1 MTSPKRIDELIAAL
15 LPAGAVPPHLR
26 PVDLL
31 DDSVVPP
38 SRVAEKVL
46 ALRALVRSGGRD
58 EPLTG
63 RIASSQDVAA
73 FFLPRLRDDHVETI
87 WVVGLD
93 AKHRVRLV
101 HCVARGAVDACP
113 LVPREV
119 LRPLVLN
126 ACVGAILVHNHPSGD
141 PEPSPEDLAITRRL
155 CRATALLG
163 LRLLDHVI
171 VASSG
176 YVSLLEVGLVPE
188 LREPD
193 QYPSG

>member
-1 MTSPKRIDELIAAL
+1 VTDPKRIDELIAAV

-31 DDSVVPP
+31 DDAVVPP
-38 SRVAEKVL
+38 SRVAEKVF
-46 ALRALVRSGGRD
+46 ALRALMRSGGRD

-63 RIASSQDVAA
+63 RIASSRDVAA
-73 FFLPRLRDDHVETI
+73 FFVPRLRDDQVETL

-113 LVPREV
+113 IVPREV

-126 ACVGAILVHNHPSGD
+126 ACVAAILVHNHPSGD
-141 PEPSPEDLAITRRL
+141 PAPSPEDLSITRRL
-155 CRATALLG
+155 CRATDLLG
-163 LRLLDHVI
+163 LRLFDHI
-171 VASSG
+171 VVATSG
-176 YVSLLEVGLVPE
+176 YVSLLDAGLVPE
-188 LREPD
+188 LREPECS
-193 QYPSG
+193 P